1 MADLVS
7 TNYKRI
13 NEGDFVNL
21 YSDYRNKII
30 YRLEATFNSFGN
42 LTPEQIN
49 LEVHRIVMA
58 QLFGTSVVFDQT
70 GDGIII
76 NL

>member
-21 YSDYRNKII
+21 YIDYRNKII
-30 YRLEATFNSFGN
+30 YRLETIFNSFGN

-58 QLFGTSVVFDQT
+58 QLVGTSVVFDQT